1 MSATSAETRTPQAGD
16 VLPAKAS
23 RPMTPRSTAEYL
35 GLDEKTVTR
44 WARCGYLPAHPLGEG
59 KRKFWRFLEPELE
72 EWLAAKS
79 NRENHG
85 L

>member
-1 MSATSAETRTPQAGD
+1 
-16 VLPAKAS
+16 
-23 RPMTPRSTAEYL
+23 MTPRKAAEYL

-72 EWLAAKS
+72 EWLAAKT
-79 NRENHG
+79 NG
-85 L
+85 